1 MFKLLTLGGEP
12 LSQEVS
18 AISIIAA
25 PAIPKFFNFLEDFIF
40 SMSVLSVEV
49 VVKPFVFKVQK

>member
-1 MFKLLTLGGEP
+1 MFKLLPLGGEP

-25 PAIPKFFNFLEDFIF
+25 PTIPKFFNFSEDFIF
-40 SMSVLSVEV
+40 SVSVLSVEV
-49 VVKPFVFKVQK
+49 VVKPFVFKV